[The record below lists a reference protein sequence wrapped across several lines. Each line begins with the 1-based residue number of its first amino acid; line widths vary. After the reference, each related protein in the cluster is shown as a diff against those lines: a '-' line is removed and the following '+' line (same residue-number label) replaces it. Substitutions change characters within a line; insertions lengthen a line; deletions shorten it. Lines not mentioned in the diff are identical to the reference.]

1 MRQPIF
7 WRARQRSLVTRTGGR
22 VPAHRCVIAPALP
35 SFACH
40 GEPRPCTRRGASSFR
55 MSLQATPLQPQK
67 HIVLLHVIANQ
78 CAHWCGN
85 PRPRSST
92 NRKVVLQANT
102 KSTTNSPKQQPTCQA
117 FLQGYGL
124 PRRSAPRNDSGGRPC
139 TRRRVSVHVTMNRV
153 LATADN
159 CPSSACHCEPV
170 RTLVRQSVFPAAM
183 PGKSVVLRANSQ
195 LFRIR
200 REELLFGLRCRRSYG
215 LSRRF
220 APRNDMQNRE
230 IVLRPAR
237 QLPPHAS

>member
-1 MRQPIF
+1 MRGQPCISEGWVRQPIF

-40 GEPRPCTRRGASSFR
+40 GEPRPC
-55 MSLQATPLQPQK
+55 
-67 HIVLLHVIANQ
+67 N
-78 CAHWCGN
+78 
-85 PRPRSST
+85 
-92 NRKVVLQANT
+92 
-102 KSTTNSPKQQPTCQA
+102 
-117 FLQGYGL
+117 
-124 PRRSAPRNDSGGRPC
+124 
-139 TRRRVSVHVTMNRV
+139 RRRVSVHVTMNRV